1 MARAGAKVRQGAR
14 KPRTGRFHGKEER
27 TPIIRSDP
35 VPADWFPR
43 RGSICQLC
51 RSGSLCGSRPQPAG
65 SSLRAHVQPLR
76 QRDPGVQ
83 PHRIEAQ
90 SGGQHQTADH
100 QPVTPCAR
108 KPYCCMHVGVLLW
121 PEPRWHC
128 RTREGRAG
136 AAPAAAFGPVVAKG
150 GQHAH
155 EKSPSQA
162 RGKQPP
168 GGGPR
173 LQRLPVGIGV
183 VPGRTRRDSFRAGC
197 ADDFHHGKRIESGQ
211 MTGHGA
217 PPSEEADQQ
226 AQQQGAQRQAGAQRL
241 EAVQFGAGVVFVA
254 AGVHE

>member
-155 EKSPSQA
+155 EKKPLASEGQA
-162 RGKQPP
+162 TTRGRTTVTAVASRDRCRP
-168 GGGPR
+168 GPHPARFLSRRVRG
-173 LQRLPVGIGV
+173 RLPPRQTDRVWTDDGTWRASFRRSRPTGPAAGRPA
-183 VPGRTRRDSFRAGC
+183 PGRCAAARSRAVRRGGRVRCGGC
-197 ADDFHHGKRIESGQ
+197 
-211 MTGHGA
+211 
-217 PPSEEADQQ
+217 P
-226 AQQQGAQRQAGAQRL
+226 
-241 EAVQFGAGVVFVA
+241 
-254 AGVHE
+254 